1 MMDRIISLVEQV
13 RGEFGGRTI
22 FQTAENSGATDTT
35 SAECDDGMPPAPV
48 MRSGLKVFCFIAN
61 SAVLIICAEINDI
74 SPTVTVGF
82 AIKIFI

>member
-1 MMDRIISLVEQV
+1 MPIMIIESANVEL
-13 RGEFGGRTI
+13 
-22 FQTAENSGATDTT
+22 ENPSTRSRYSATDTT